1 MKSAGFTLLETLVVM
16 LVLSL
21 IATGYY
27 APQLSGEIR
36 RIQRVQADV
45 VAHEISSL
53 GAAAQA
59 YTLAH
64 AGAWPIEERDC
75 LDAHQALTDRL
86 PPEAFS
92 LDTVFFRGD
101 VDEED
106 DGELGSDDEA
116 QPIGRYYFDCSENSD
131 GIRPLFRVS
140 LSFGAGDAAW
150 ADYVANQLP
159 NSSVSSDGDV
169 RRLETGW
176 PKPAALPAFDAFVS
190 KTEPLFE
197 GNLDVNGNSVFGA
210 DEVILGSGQTLASA
224 LQYAGVAAP
233 GNRVNKPDCPA
244 GLVPQ
249 VVTVPLE
256 MSHPDGQP
264 LTYFRVY
271 ATDAGSAWRIRS
283 TVHGAESQSLDAALR
298 VRVGVFTMCS

>member
-1 MKSAGFTLLETLVVM
+1 MRRAGFTLLETLVVM

-21 IATGYY
+21 LAAGYY
-27 APQLSGEIR
+27 APQLAGEVR

-64 AGAWPIEERDC
+64 AGAWPLEDQDC
-75 LDAHQALTDRL
+75 RSAHQALTDRL

-92 LDTVFFRGD
+92 RDTVYFRRLAGA
-101 VDEED
+101 ED
-106 DGELGSDDEA
+106 DAEPGGGGETRLS
-116 QPIGRYYFDCSENSD
+116 GRYYFDCDENSD
-131 GIRPLFRVS
+131 GDRPLFRVS
-140 LSFGAGDAAW
+140 LGFGGGDTAW

-159 NSSVSSDGDV
+159 NSAVAPDGDV
-169 RRLETGW
+169 RRLEVGW

-197 GNLDVNGNSVFGA
+197 GNLDINGNSIFDA
-210 DEVILGSGQTLASA
+210 DEVMLGSGQTLASA

-233 GNRVNKPDCPA
+233 GNLVNKPACPA

-249 VVTVPLE
+249 VVAVPFE
-256 MSHPDGQP
+256 MSHSDGQP

-271 ATDAGSAWRIRS
+271 AVDTGSTWRIHS
-283 TVHGAESQSLDAALR
+283 TVHGVESQSIDEVSR
-298 VRVGVFTMCS
+298 VRVGVFTLCS